1 MYYCDKLCL
10 INNYYI
16 LSLIP
21 VIYCKKNRLT
31 LHMCPIKLDQL
42 VNLIYKKLP
51 DDKIYGNAKI
61 RCWLLREL
69 NNNKL
74 FINSHEY
81 LKDIYLIK

>member
-1 MYYCDKLCL
+1 M
-10 INNYYI
+10 
-16 LSLIP
+16 S
-21 VIYCKKNRLT
+21 
-31 LHMCPIKLDQL
+31 PIKLDQL